1 MMKHFK
7 VFVFFLLAMFIG
19 TGSYAFASNPA
30 QMIWW
35 ELEADKWD
43 RTSLSKLS
51 KEERIAAREK
61 PKTLILRQGTFPLS
75 GDDEGA
81 PGQSLALDDA
91 SVWIRDP
98 DGVVSEINPSS
109 DNGTIALEL
118 PSDLNPGE
126 LNGRYLVGIH
136 LDAGIMDIDSDGT
149 DERVHLYSKILV
161 NYRKQGGTK
170 GENPDMFFRDD
181 DKIALEIGPFI
192 TKSKVKKAGCPHAGV
207 IKRSKDSKDSKDSKG
222 SKVGYVSDGGSQS
235 SLKEHKMK
243 VFYEGQPLAN
253 AEVIILS
260 KSGWKK
266 TVMTDS
272 EGAISITPPKT
283 LARVADPRGISR
295 SHGKPRSGIG
305 EGTEKDRHGGGHKA
319 GYGGEGKVERK
330 ARYGGEGKVERKVGH
345 AGEGKVERKAGQADR
360 IFRGNRRAAGDKL
373 LYVVAYKDPS
383 TGEYH
388 CATLPMNL
396 RPGMGFYRKWV
407 SKASGFAS
415 WGIIGGGLGIVGL
428 GGGVYHR
435 KRRNRETIFKSKKS

>member
-7 VFVFFLLAMFIG
+7 IFVFFLLAMFIG
-19 TGSYAFASNPA
+19 AGSYAFASKPA
-30 QMIWW
+30 QVIWW
-35 ELEADKWD
+35 ELEADNWD
-43 RTSLSKLS
+43 RTRLSKLS
-51 KEERIAAREK
+51 KEERTAAFEK

-75 GDDEGA
+75 RDDKSA

-98 DGVVSEINPSS
+98 DGVVSEVNLSP
-109 DNGTIALEL
+109 DNGNIALEL
-118 PSDLNPGE
+118 PSDLSPGE

-207 IKRSKDSKDSKDSKG
+207 IKRKDRNKSSKG
-222 SKVGYVSDGGSQS
+222 SQVGYVRDGGSQS

-253 AEVIILS
+253 AEVVILS

-295 SHGKPRSGIG
+295 SRGKPRFGIG

-319 GYGGEGKVERK
+319 GHAREGK
-330 ARYGGEGKVERKVGH
+330 AGH
-345 AGEGKVERKAGQADR
+345 PGAISHGSKRS
-360 IFRGNRRAAGDKL
+360 AGDKL

-388 CATLPMNL
+388 CATLPMTL
-396 RPGMGFYRKWV
+396 RPGMGFYRKWA

>member
-1 MMKHFK
+1 MKHFK
-7 VFVFFLLAMFIG
+7 VFVFFLLAIFIG
-19 TGSYAFASNPA
+19 AGSYAFASKPA

-35 ELEADKWD
+35 ELEADNWD
-43 RTSLSKLS
+43 RTRLSKLS
-51 KEERIAAREK
+51 KEERIAARER
-61 PKTLILRQGTFPLS
+61 PKTLILRQGKFPFA
-75 GDDEGA
+75 GDDKSA
-81 PGQSLALDDA
+81 FGQSLALDDA
-91 SVWIRDP
+91 RGWIRDP
-98 DGVVSEINPSS
+98 DGVISEVNLSP
-109 DNGTIALEL
+109 DNGTMALEL

-170 GENPDMFFRDD
+170 GENQDMFFRDD

-192 TKSKVKKAGCPHAGV
+192 TKSKVKKAGCPHAGA
-207 IKRSKDSKDSKDSKG
+207 IKRSKDSRKG
-222 SKVGYVSDGGSQS
+222 SKLGYVRDGGNQS
-235 SLKEHKMK
+235 PLKEHKMK
-243 VFYEGQPLAN
+243 VFYKGRPLAD

-295 SHGKPRSGIG
+295 SHGKPRFGIG

-330 ARYGGEGKVERKVGH
+330 AGH
-345 AGEGKVERKAGQADR
+345 AGR
-360 IFRGNRRAAGDKL
+360 ISHGNRQAAGDKL

-388 CATLPMNL
+388 CATLPMTL

>member
-1 MMKHFK
+1 MRHFK
-7 VFVFFLLAMFIG
+7 VFAFFLLVMFIG
-19 TGSYAFASNPA
+19 AGSATFASKPA

-35 ELEADKWD
+35 ELEADNWD
-43 RTSLSKLS
+43 RTRLSKLS
-51 KEERIAAREK
+51 NEERIAARER
-61 PKTLILRQGTFPLS
+61 PKTLILRQGKFPFAE
-75 GDDEGA
+75 DDKSA
-81 PGQSLALDDA
+81 FGQSLALDDA
-91 SVWIRDP
+91 SVWIRNP
-98 DGVVSEINPSS
+98 DGVVSEVNLSP

-161 NYRKQGGTK
+161 NYRKQDGIK

-207 IKRSKDSKDSKDSKG
+207 IKRKDRKG
-222 SKVGYVSDGGSQS
+222 SKLGYVRDGGNQS
-235 SLKEHKMK
+235 PLKEHKMN
-243 VFYEGQPLAN
+243 VFYKGKPLAD

-272 EGAISITPPKT
+272 EGVISITPPKT

-295 SHGKPRSGIG
+295 SHGKPRFGIG
-305 EGTEKDRHGGGHKA
+305 EGTEKDRHGGGHKV

-330 ARYGGEGKVERKVGH
+330 AGH
-345 AGEGKVERKAGQADR
+345 AGR
-360 IFRGNRRAAGDKL
+360 ISHGNRQAAGDRL

-388 CATLPMNL
+388 CATLPMTL

-415 WGIIGGGLGIVGL
+415 WGIIGAGLGIVGL